1 MSQRPMRRKD
11 RQLPQEEAWALIEK
25 GGHGALSVTGDGGW
39 PYGVPMN
46 FITLDG
52 CLYLHCAREGHKL
65 DSIARDDRVCFT
77 VVTKAQ
83 PVPEHITTLYESVI
97 VFGRASLVEEE
108 DQRLAV
114 LDQLISDLGQVSPAL
129 KARYIQA
136 KQAKTGLIR
145 IQPVQVTGKASRNYV
160 PVEKRM

>member
-25 GGHGALSVTGDGGW
+25 GGQGVLSVTGDDGW

-46 FITLDG
+46 FITLEG

-83 PVPEHITTLYESVI
+83 PVPEQITTLFESVI

-108 DQRLAV
+108 GQRLAV
-114 LDQLISDLGQVSPAL
+114 LDKLISDLGQVSPDL

-136 KQAKTGLIR
+136 KQARTGLIR
-145 IQPVQVTGKASRNYV
+145 IQPVQITGKASRSYV
-160 PVEKRM
+160 PAEKRI

>member
-1 MSQRPMRRKD
+1 
-11 RQLPQEEAWALIEK
+11 
-25 GGHGALSVTGDGGW
+25 
-39 PYGVPMN
+39 MN
-46 FITLDG
+46 FITLEG

-114 LDQLISDLGQVSPAL
+114 LDQLISDLGQVSPEL

>member
-11 RQLPQEEAWALIEK
+11 RQLPQEEAWTLLEK
-25 GGHGALSVTGDGGW
+25 GGHGVLSVTGDGGW

-83 PVPEHITTLYESVI
+83 PVPAHITTLYESVI

-114 LDQLISDLGQVSPAL
+114 LDQLISDLGQVSPEL